1 MRRFDTGATRDTD
14 DEKLDYEGFLSPY
27 ALDAFARYMHQHR
40 RQADGTQRASDNW
53 QRGIPR
59 EAYMKSAWRHFMD
72 WWRAHRAGE
81 DPTEALCALL
91 FNVMGYLHEVQRPPR

>member
-1 MRRFDTGATRDTD
+1 
-14 DEKLDYEGFLSPY
+14 
-27 ALDAFARYMHQHR
+27 
-40 RQADGTQRASDNW
+40 
-53 QRGIPR
+53 
-59 EAYMKSAWRHFMD
+59 MD